1 MTTARFNMPL
11 SGIDPPVKKRA
22 AIAPSPISIIY
33 WQILCQYIPQRQ
45 CAGWL
50 QRLAVVDGDDR
61 AGDTERGVGAEHQ
74 QRRIEVARR
83 AQPPAR
89 EGRDEFAASLAA
101 EQVGRHLRFEIAR
114 LEDVHIDAAPRP
126 FARQRLAQV
135 AHRRLRSEERRVGK
149 ECVSTCR
156 SRWSPYH

>member
-1 MTTARFNMPL
+1 MPL

-61 AGDTERGVGAEHQ
+61 AGDTERGVGAENQ

-89 EGRDEFAASLAA
+89 DGSDEFAASLAA
-101 EQVGRHLRFEIAR
+101 APVGRHQIGS
-114 LEDVHIDAAPRP
+114 P
-126 FARQRLAQV
+126 
-135 AHRRLRSEERRVGK
+135 S
-149 ECVSTCR
+149 CR
-156 SRWSPYH
+156 ESACQYV

>member
-50 QRLAVVDGDDR
+50 QRLDVVDGDDR

-83 AQPPAR
+83 AQPPDR
-89 EGRDEFAASLAA
+89 EGDRKS
-101 EQVGRHLRFEIAR
+101 VVSGRTVTVRADLGGG
-114 LEDVHIDAAPRP
+114 
-126 FARQRLAQV
+126 
-135 AHRRLRSEERRVGK
+135 RSVK
-149 ECVSTCR
+149 KK
-156 SRWSPYH
+156 